1 VGACSEVPFLFFCT
15 AFFFLKLHVIGTA
28 VHVELRSPTANW
40 LWRGEAG
47 RFFARQ
53 MIFSSKE
60 VRAKNR
66 RPQHS
71 VALRCRMACEA
82 WAWLTAAQNSEGCAS
97 ADIARRVSIGSRAV
111 FVCEHVYMSVG
122 KNRPTATGL
131 KSGCVGFRGMASGLA
146 KAHITATEEAAKRG
160 KTMTG
165 TVRHEPG
172 WRGFFIRAAAE
183 ETS

>member
-1 VGACSEVPFLFFCT
+1 MT
-15 AFFFLKLHVIGTA
+15 
-28 VHVELRSPTANW
+28 
-40 LWRGEAG
+40 
-47 RFFARQ
+47 
-53 MIFSSKE
+53 
-60 VRAKNR
+60 
-66 RPQHS
+66 
-71 VALRCRMACEA
+71 
-82 WAWLTAAQNSEGCAS
+82 S

-122 KNRPTATGL
+122 KNCPTATGL

-146 KAHITATEEAAKRG
+146 KAHITATEEAAKQG

-183 ETS
+183 ETALPVDQGTNDEVRLMGSVGCIFFVALAN